1 MQKDLNNQENLIENY
16 KNLLRK
22 EKQDLQ
28 DKK

>member
-1 MQKDLNNQENLIENY
+1 MQKDLNNQESLIENY